1 MSDTTDN
8 SDTAAALRRG
18 DLVVLERVEP
28 ARNAYR
34 AYRLVVWPDLFAG
47 AVLVREWG
55 RIGRGGRMCLAP
67 YPDAEMAAAAGVNW
81 VRAKKKRGYERVQR
95 SN

>member
-1 MSDTTDN
+1 MSDTTDD

-34 AYRLVVWPDLFAG
+34 AYRLVVWPDLFSG
-47 AVLVREWG
+47 AVLVREYG
-55 RIGRGGRMCLAP
+55 RIGRGGRMCFAP
-67 YPDAEMAAAAGVNW
+67 YPDADRAAAAGVNW
-81 VRAKKKRGYERVQR
+81 ARAKKRRGYKRVQQ

>member
-8 SDTAAALRRG
+8 SDVAAALRRG

-34 AYRLVVWPDLFAG
+34 AYRLMVWPDLFAG
-47 AVLVREWG
+47 AVLVREYG
-55 RIGRGGRMCLAP
+55 RIGRGGRVCLAP
-67 YPDAEMAAAAGVNW
+67 YPDADTAAAAGVNW
-81 VRAKKKRGYERVQR
+81 ARAKEKRGYAAAGR
-95 SN
+95 